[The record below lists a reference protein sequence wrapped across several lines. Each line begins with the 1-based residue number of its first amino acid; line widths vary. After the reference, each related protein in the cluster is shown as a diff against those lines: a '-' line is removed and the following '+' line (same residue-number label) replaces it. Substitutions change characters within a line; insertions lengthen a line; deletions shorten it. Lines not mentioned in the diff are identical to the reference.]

1 MSSEIDYIC
10 SFFLCCCVTVEC
22 IISFYRTQRY
32 IVEYNEVEVEYND
45 VEYNEIENVRPDV
58 VHKPFIFEIVTE
70 FDQTKSLYDQS
81 NQTNCI
87 ICMDELKIDQSIVE
101 CLQCNKYVG
110 HQECIQKWID
120 IQTAKYDKVKCPHC
134 RSSEVNKP
142 TL

>member
-32 IVEYNEVEVEYND
+32 IVEYNEVEVEYNE

>member
-32 IVEYNEVEVEYND
+32 IVEYNEVEYND